1 MAAEAI
7 EVVVAA
13 LAAGGVAGVKDT
25 ASAAVKDGYAGLLGV
40 VRRRFGHQKADELE
54 AISVDERLLT
64 DALAGVRISPDDELV
79 TAAQAVLAHLDPIGT
94 QSGKYIVDA
103 RGAQGVQI
111 GDNNTMT
118 LHLDGR

>member
-40 VRRRFGHQKADELE
+40 VRRRFGHSKADELA
-54 AISVDERLLT
+54 AISPDERLLA
-64 DALAGVRISPDDELV
+64 DALAGVQITPDDELV
-79 TAAQAVLAHLDPIGT
+79 TAAQTVLAHLDPVGT
-94 QSGKYIVDA
+94 QTGKYLVDA
-103 RGAQGVQI
+103 RGAKGVQI
-111 GDNNTMT
+111 GDHNTMT

>member
-54 AISVDERLLT
+54 AISVDERLLA
-64 DALAGVRISPDDELV
+64 DALAGVQISPDDELV
-79 TAAQAVLAHLDPIGT
+79 TVAQAVLAQLDPIGT
-94 QSGKYIVDA
+94 QTGKYIVDA

-111 GDNNTMT
+111 GDHNTMT
-118 LHLDGR
+118 LHIDGR

>member
-54 AISVDERLLT
+54 AISLEERLLT

-79 TAAQAVLAHLDPIGT
+79 TAAQAVLTHLDPIGT

>member
-25 ASAAVKDGYAGLLGV
+25 ASAAVKDAYAGLLGV
-40 VRRRFGHQKADELE
+40 ARHRFGQQRADELRDHPE
-54 AISVDERLLT
+54 SLT
-64 DALAGVRISPDDELV
+64 DALAGAQLNPDDELV
-79 TAAQAVLAHLDPIGT
+79 TAAQTLLAHL
-94 QSGKYIVDA
+94 KYTVDA

-111 GDNNTMT
+111 GDHNTMT